1 MGSSDET
8 GRELDRRSFIK
19 AGGALAAVFAPALT
33 AQRALAGVAVAPAL
47 RRGGF
52 AAREADFGPAEGAP
66 YPAKWYPFTGHPD
79 SDTCWSLSV
88 GPDGRIYAA
97 ACAESVPGGVVKP
110 TRYNEQRDDL
120 DYLFNLA
127 EKVDDPGDSGRA
139 TQCKIHYSFAPS
151 MHDGVMF
158 MATHLSGPPID
169 LPTYSPWYSWH
180 DQKRVFRGS
189 ALLAWDTRKDEV
201 LWWDTMIPKEG
212 CRCLLH
218 DEDRG
223 LLYSM
228 SYPRDHFIIYDLKT
242 RKHRDLGR
250 ISSINPQTLF
260 LDKQH
265 RVWTSS
271 DYGRIVRYDPDTD
284 KLETSPNLIAH
295 DPNYQKGWHSVFYDV
310 APAPDRESVYAV
322 TWAPAPRLMRIWL
335 DEANKGNAW
344 PRVEDLGPANQPR
357 DLSFPVDLY
366 RDHCGGLTFGG
377 DGKLY
382 YVGSRWYDPKY
393 FPDAELRGAKVQ
405 TQGVVWR
412 LDPETLKRE
421 EVAQLHHPS
430 GEAHYVSRGAVD
442 HNGDLFFGHVGNRPS
457 GVFKVSMPADRKRPN
472 AHLPIRMWG

>member
-8 GRELDRRSFIK
+8 ERELDRRSFIK
-19 AGGALAAVFAPALT
+19 AGGALAAVFGPALT

-127 EKVDDPGDSGRA
+127 EEVDDPGDSGRA

-169 LPTYSPWYSWH
+169 LPVYSPWYSWH
-180 DQKRVFRGS
+180 DAKRVFRGS
-189 ALLAWDTRKDEV
+189 ALLAFDTKTVQV

-218 DEDRG
+218 DEERG
-223 LLYSM
+223 LLYAM

-260 LDKQH
+260 LDKKH

-271 DYGRIVRYDPDTD
+271 DYGRIVRYDPETD
-284 KLETSPNLIAH
+284 RLETSPNFIAH
-295 DPNYQKGWHSVFYDV
+295 DLNYQTGWHSVFYDV
-310 APAPDRESVYAV
+310 APAPDRESVYAC
-322 TWAPAPRLMRIWL
+322 TWSPAPRLMRIWL
-335 DEANKGNAW
+335 DEVNKGDGW
-344 PRVEDLGPANQPR
+344 PRVEDLGPATQPR
-357 DLSFPVDLY
+357 DLNFPVDLY
-366 RDHCGGLTFGG
+366 RDHCGGMTFGG

-382 YVGSRWYDPKY
+382 YVASRWYDPKY
-393 FPDAELRGAKVQ
+393 FPQLKGAKIE

-412 LDPETLKRE
+412 LDPETLNRE
-421 EVAQLHHPS
+421 EVSQLVHPT

-457 GVFKVSMPADRKRPN
+457 GIFKVSMPADRKRPN